1 MFIVTSFIRQ
11 ANSNES
17 KEKNIT
23 GEAKI
28 IKKEQNKIDHSTEN
42 KMND

>member
-1 MFIVTSFIRQ
+1 MFIVTSFIKDVNR
-11 ANSNES
+11 NDSN
-17 KEKNIT
+17 EKNIT

-28 IKKEQNKIDHSTEN
+28 IKKEQNKIDYSTEN